1 MGGNPDLITAIM
13 DRSLLL
19 TILYLRSTVTV
30 ASCLAME
37 LLQGPLIFLKTLKE
51 SVLAIVSPYGR
62 NKILLWLDKE
72 GKTNYKMIL

>member
-30 ASCLAME
+30 ASCLAVE
-37 LLQGPLIFLKTLKE
+37 LLQGPLIFFENSKRICACDSVTLWE
-51 SVLAIVSPYGR
+51 EQNTPLAGQGR
-62 NKILLWLDKE
+62 QNKL
-72 GKTNYKMIL
+72 